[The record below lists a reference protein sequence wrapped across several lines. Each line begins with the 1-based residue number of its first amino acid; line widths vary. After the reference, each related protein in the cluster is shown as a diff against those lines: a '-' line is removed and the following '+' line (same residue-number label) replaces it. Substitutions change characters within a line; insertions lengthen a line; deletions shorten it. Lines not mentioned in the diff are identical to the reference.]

1 LLAVPSAGSKRRRA
15 GRPRSWNLLSDL
27 AGFCHRYP
35 AWIGA
40 DGYPLSWGHFV
51 IGLRRMAADR
61 NTDAADMT
69 RALRIAQATQES
81 YDRGIK
87 RLDEAAD

>member
-1 LLAVPSAGSKRRRA
+1 
-15 GRPRSWNLLSDL
+15 
-27 AGFCHRYP
+27 
-35 AWIGA
+35 
-40 DGYPLSWGHFV
+40 
-51 IGLRRMAADR
+51 MAADR